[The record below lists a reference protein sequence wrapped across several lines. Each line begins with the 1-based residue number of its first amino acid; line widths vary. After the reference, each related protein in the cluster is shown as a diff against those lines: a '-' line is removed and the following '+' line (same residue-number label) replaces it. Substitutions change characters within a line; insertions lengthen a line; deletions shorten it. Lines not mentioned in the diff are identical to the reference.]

1 MSFYQTSLYWFLK
14 LFDMVSICL
23 TLLWLDMVSFQNFLF
38 SLHWN
43 VIDKDDEVIGRHV
56 NMDCLSTLVM
66 CHIHLSWILMKV
78 LENCEQSIIC
88 TRRPIHSF
96 WSRFMKLNHRIDKD
110 GACGTRTHK
119 WTYNSKLPANFF
131 TVSQSNSNC
140 ANTKLSNHKHVNKWS
155 IKVGIT
161 LNFNFLEEMTWIWDL
176 NMDSVIKSSIE
187 KESY

>member
-1 MSFYQTSLYWFLK
+1 MWLTKVYPTCLSTRQVYWFSK

-23 TLLWLDMVSFQNFLF
+23 TLLWLDMVLFQNFLF

-43 VIDKDDEVIGRHV
+43 VIDKDDEVIGSQV

-96 WSRFMKLNHRIDKD
+96 WSRFMKLNHPIDKD
-110 GACGTRTHK
+110 GLVELEHTNEHT
-119 WTYNSKLPANFF
+119 TP
-131 TVSQSNSNC
+131 
-140 ANTKLSNHKHVNKWS
+140 
-155 IKVGIT
+155 
-161 LNFNFLEEMTWIWDL
+161 NFLQTFLLYHNQTQIVQTPNCQTTSM
-176 NMDSVIKSSIE
+176 
-187 KESY
+187 